1 MATIAMNIAQDTEID
16 RSSALKVKQ
25 SELILFATQLSV
37 MLDSGVVL
45 SDALTAISEQ
55 AKPGDF
61 KVILDDICDK
71 IRNGSSFSAAL
82 EPYPKAFNPMFV
94 SLVRASEAA
103 GKMSDMLGVLSR
115 YLDAEAQTRKQVKGA
130 MIYPFIMMMMAISAT
145 GTLMF
150 FVLPRF
156 TKIYES
162 RGAALPKLT
171 QWLVSFSQ
179 LIGDPQKLTILI
191 TSLICV
197 GTAFYFWY
205 QSVSGRRAI
214 DYLKVRTPVV
224 GTMFTD
230 TVLTRSMRIIATMI
244 NTGVSLLDAIKI
256 TRDSCENYYFQQIWE
271 SVDEKIRGGY
281 QFSEALLLAPHSDLI
296 ASGVIQMLKAG
307 EKGGRLGQVCDKMSI
322 FYEKKLEAT
331 IKNVTSLIEP
341 VMIILMGGIIGTIA
355 IALLLPVF
363 RISSVM
369 AH

>member
-1 MATIAMNIAQDTEID
+1 MATIAMNIAQDTDID
-16 RSSALKVKQ
+16 RSSTLKVKQ

-61 KVILDDICDK
+61 KIILDDVCDK
-71 IRNGSSFSAAL
+71 IKNGSCFSAAL
-82 EPYPKAFNPMFV
+82 EPYPKAFNQMFI

-103 GKMSDMLGVLSR
+103 GKMSEMLGVLSG
-115 YLDAEAQTRKQVKGA
+115 YLDAEEQTRKQVKGA
-130 MIYPFIMMMMAISAT
+130 MIYPFIMMLMSISAT
-145 GTLMF
+145 GTMMF

-171 QWLVSFSQ
+171 QLLVSFSQ
-179 LIGDPQKLTILI
+179 LLGDPQKLTMLI
-191 TSLICV
+191 TALICV

-214 DYLKVRTPVV
+214 DYLKVRTPVI
-224 GTMFTD
+224 GTMFID

-256 TRDSCENYYFQQIWE
+256 TRDSCENYYFKQIWE

-281 QFSEALLLAPHSDLI
+281 QFSEALLLAPYSDMI
-296 ASGVIQMLKAG
+296 APGVIQMLKAG
-307 EKGGRLGQVCDKMSI
+307 EKGGRLGQVCDKM
-322 FYEKKLEAT
+322 
-331 IKNVTSLIEP
+331 
-341 VMIILMGGIIGTIA
+341 
-355 IALLLPVF
+355 
-363 RISSVM
+363 
-369 AH
+369 

>member
-1 MATIAMNIAQDTEID
+1 MATAAINIAQEAETESLSNLSI
-16 RSSALKVKQ
+16 KQ
-25 SELILFATQLSV
+25 SELILFTTQLSV

-45 SDALTAISEQ
+45 SDALAAISEQ
-55 AKPGDF
+55 SKPGDF
-61 KVILDDICDK
+61 KVVLEDICDK
-71 IRNGSSFSAAL
+71 IKNGLSFSLAL
-82 EPYPKAFNPMFV
+82 EQYPKAFNPMFIN
-94 SLVRASEAA
+94 LVRASEAA
-103 GKMSDMLGVLSR
+103 GKMSEMLNVLSR

-130 MIYPFIMMMMAISAT
+130 MIYPFIMMLMAISAT

-171 QWLVSFSQ
+171 QMLVSVSQ
-179 LIGDPQKLTILI
+179 TLGDPEKLTMIV
-191 TSLICV
+191 TALICIGV
-197 GTAFYFWY
+197 GLYFWY
-205 QSVSGRRAI
+205 QSTSGRRAI
-214 DYLKVRTPVV
+214 DYLKVRTPVL
-224 GTMFTD
+224 GTMFVD

-256 TRDSCENYYFQQIWE
+256 AHDSCENYYFQQIWA

-281 QFSEALLLAPHSDLI
+281 QFSESLLIAPYTDLI
-296 ASGVIQMLKAG
+296 APGVIQMLRAG
-307 EKGGRLGQVCDKMSI
+307 EKGGRLGQVCDKMSV

-341 VMIILMGGIIGTIA
+341 VMIIIMGSIIGTIA